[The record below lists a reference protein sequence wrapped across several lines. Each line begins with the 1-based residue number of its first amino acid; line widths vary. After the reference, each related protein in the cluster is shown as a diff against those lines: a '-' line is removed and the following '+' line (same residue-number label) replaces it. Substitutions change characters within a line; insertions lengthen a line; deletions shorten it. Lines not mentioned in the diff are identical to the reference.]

1 MGIEKILEDAR
12 EAVKKTI
19 PPHIEVTDIDFEGP
33 VIVIY
38 TKNLDEF
45 AKNNDLVRQLAQSL
59 RRRVA
64 IRPDPKMLADPEKA
78 QEQIR
83 NIIPDEAKIT
93 NIYFE
98 DDTGEVTI
106 EAVSPGLVIG
116 KHGSIL
122 NEIKKEIG
130 WAPKVVRAPPIP
142 SKTVSDIRNY
152 LRSVQN
158 ERKDF
163 LRRVG
168 KRLMRQRVNGES
180 WLRITALGGF
190 REVGRSASL
199 LSTRESK
206 VLIDCGVAVSADENG
221 STPYLNAPELMP
233 LESLDAVVITHAH
246 LDHSGILPVL
256 YKYGYDGPVYCTPPT
271 RDMMSLLQLDFI
283 KVAVGEAKKPPYD
296 SSHVRDAVIH
306 CIPLKYGE
314 TTDISPDIR
323 LTLQNAGHILG
334 SSIAHFHI
342 GDGLYNIAFSGDIK
356 FEKSWLFN
364 AAVNKFPRLETLVM
378 ESTYGGYHDMQ
389 PSRHEAANQMK
400 EIVRTTL
407 ARKGKVLV
415 PVFAVGRSQEV
426 MLVLEEQ
433 MRNHQIHTVPIYLDG
448 MIWEATAIHTAYPE
462 YLNSQLRTQIFQ
474 MGENPFLSDIFK
486 RVDSS
491 EMRERICHDP
501 EPCIILATSGMMSG
515 GPVMEY
521 FKAWCDD
528 PLNTIV
534 FVGFQADGTMGRKIQ
549 KGWNEITLNDRGKQL
564 VLQMKMDTETVD
576 GFSGHSD
583 RRQLVNYV
591 STLEPR
597 PERIIIGHGDDFK
610 CADLASTLY
619 KKFGIETRAP
629 LNLET
634 IRLK

>member
-83 NIIPDEAKIT
+83 TIIPDEAKIT

>member
-168 KRLMRQRVNGES
+168 KRLMRQRVSGES

-314 TTDISPDIR
+314 TTDISPDMR

-334 SSIAHFHI
+334 SSIAHFHV

-619 KKFGIETRAP
+619 KKFG
-629 LNLET
+629 
-634 IRLK
+634 